1 MGNRYDHP
9 NVLVT
14 REEDLGVNV
23 AGTTSVTNF
32 YLGFQKRRL
41 KGVHCMPTTV
51 GTADASA
58 LIVKTIS
65 ATTTSIVGTVT
76 IGTGAVNLSAS
87 VASLAL
93 GTGNNPTGVDVNADG
108 MLTVTVTG
116 DDTAVSRVLIE
127 YEILPDAVQS

>member
-9 NVLVT
+9 NVIIT

-41 KGVHCMPTTV
+41 KAVHFMPTTV

-58 LIVKTIS
+58 LAVRTIS
-65 ATTTSIVGTVT
+65 ATTTSIVGTAT
-76 IGTGAVNLSAS
+76 IGTAAVNLAAS
-87 VASLAL
+87 VASISL
-93 GTGNNPTGVDVNADG
+93 GTGNTPKGVDVGANS

-116 DDTAVSRVLIE
+116 DATAVSRVLVE